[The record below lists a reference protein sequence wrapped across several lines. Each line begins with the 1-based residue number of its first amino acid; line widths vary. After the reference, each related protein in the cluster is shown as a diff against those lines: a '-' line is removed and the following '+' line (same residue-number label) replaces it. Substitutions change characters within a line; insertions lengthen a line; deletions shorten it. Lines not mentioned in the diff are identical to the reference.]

1 MTRGKK
7 RKFVKISQNR
17 REHVI
22 KRLQERFGIN
32 NFKEF
37 FIRVKLKHYDI
48 LINLYDGR
56 QLCELFYNE
65 NDIYFILKDG
75 KEVATVLNKEIVIK
89 RYKWKLKEVN
99 YII

>member
-56 QLCELFYNE
+56 QLCVLFYNE

>member
-22 KRLQERFGIN
+22 KRLQERFEIN

-37 FIRVKLKHYDI
+37 FIRIKLKQYDT
-48 LINLYDGR
+48 LIDLYDDR
-56 QLCELFYNE
+56 QLCVLFYNE
-65 NDIYFILKDG
+65 NDIYFILKNG
-75 KEVATVLNKEIVIK
+75 KEVSTVLNKQIVIN
-89 RYKWKLKEVN
+89 RYKGKLKEVN